1 MNMQTFTPY
10 RICPLGAHVDHQ
22 HGMVTGFALDKG
34 VTLDYKVSEA
44 EDTVRLTSLNFPGEV
59 VFSVK
64 RPPKRMGDW
73 GDYARASLAALLE
86 GGYDIHIGFT
96 GQIEGTL
103 PIGGL
108 SSSAAVIITYITTLC
123 KLNGIHLSGW
133 EMIQLSQWAENH
145 FLGLSV
151 GILDPSCEIFAKQN
165 QLMFLDTRS
174 NHVELIPKSNRMKP
188 YEVAIFFS
196 GKERSLVNSSYN
208 ARVDECKSTAFSL
221 KAYAGEEPGRWMDTR
236 LRDVEE
242 PVFRRHGD
250 KLPDSFRKRGEHFYG
265 EQRRVEQGVAA
276 WREGDIEAFGR
287 LVFESGS
294 SSIELYES
302 GSPELQVMHE
312 IALSIPGIYGG
323 RFSGAGFKGC
333 YLAFI
338 DPEKKESIAAAM
350 EEQYLA
356 RFPEMRGRYGFHL
369 CATADGAAM
378 P

>member
-1 MNMQTFTPY
+1 MRTFTPY

-34 VTLDYKVSEA
+34 VTLEYTESEA
-44 EDTVRLTSLNFPGEV
+44 PDTVRLTSLNFPGEV
-59 VFSVK
+59 VFATG
-64 RPPKRMGDW
+64 RLPKRTGDW
-73 GDYARASLAALLE
+73 GDYARAALAALLE
-86 GGYDIHIGFT
+86 GGYDIKKGFT
-96 GQIEGTL
+96 GRIEGTL

-108 SSSAAVIITYITTLC
+108 SSSASVIITYLTTFC

-133 EMIQLSQWAENH
+133 EMIRLSQWAENH

-151 GILDPSCEIFAKQN
+151 GILDPGCEIFAKKDR
-165 QLMFLDTRS
+165 LLFLDTRT
-174 NHVELIPKSNRMKP
+174 NHVELIPQNSRVKP
-188 YEVAIFFS
+188 YQVAVFFS

-208 ARVDECKSTAFSL
+208 ARVDECKSAAFCL
-221 KAYAGEEPGRWMDTR
+221 KAYNQEEGGRWADTR
-236 LRDVEE
+236 LVDVEE
-242 PVFRRHGD
+242 PVFRKYGNR
-250 KLPDSFRKRGEHFYG
+250 LPESFRKRAEHFYG

-276 WREGDIEAFGR
+276 WRAGDIEAFGR

-312 IALSIPGIYGG
+312 IALTIPGIYGG

-338 DPEKKESIAAAM
+338 DPGEVESITAAM
-350 EEQYLA
+350 EERYLA
-356 RFPEMRGRYGFHL
+356 RFPEMRGRYGYHL